1 MRHILFISHA
11 RGAHGAETVMVQAI
25 RACLARG
32 ARVTLVVPSIVPDE
46 GLEAM
51 VAELPNLSILCLP
64 CRAIGGHALR
74 TPWVRAFNRSTLR
87 RLIAYVRREAVDT
100 IYSNT
105 SITILGADLACR
117 TRVRHIWHW
126 HETADAMFGF
136 HPSLRP
142 LYRRL
147 TKTAHVLFIS
157 RRQKQGWETCLNIPI
172 DGSVLYNPIKQIHP
186 MKSEDSAPHDDIRI
200 GFIGHFEAR
209 KNIPLLVHA
218 FERLHAH
225 TPNTSL
231 WLCGARGAAD
241 IRFVEQMT
249 TLREPVLHILPQTL
263 DVSAFYHQIDILV
276 LPSWRETMPLVVL
289 EAMQAGVCV
298 IQTNQSGMNELIEDG
313 KETFFFSPD
322 DAETLY
328 RLLTQCM
335 NPDFRQ
341 TIAQAG
347 QKKVLQLIEHSSFD
361 AQITQLLCA

>member
-1 MRHILFISHA
+1 
-11 RGAHGAETVMVQAI
+11 
-25 RACLARG
+25 
-32 ARVTLVVPSIVPDE
+32 
-46 GLEAM
+46 
-51 VAELPNLSILCLP
+51 
-64 CRAIGGHALR
+64 
-74 TPWVRAFNRSTLR
+74 VRAFNSPALR
-87 RLIAYVRREAVDT
+87 RLIAYVRREEVDT

-105 SITILGADLACR
+105 SITILGADLARR
-117 TRVRHIWHW
+117 THIRHVWHW
-126 HETADAMFGF
+126 HEVADATFGF

-142 LYRRL
+142 LYRRT
-147 TKTAHVLFIS
+147 TKKAHVLFIS
-157 RRQKQGWETCLNIPI
+157 RQQKQGWEVTLGRPLN
-172 DGSVLYNPIKQIHP
+172 GTVLYNPIKQIIP
-186 MKSEDSAPHDDIRI
+186 MKSEVSAPHNGVRI

-209 KNIPLLVHA
+209 KNIPLLVHT

-298 IQTNQSGMNELIEDG
+298 IQTNRSGMNELIEDG

-341 TIAQAG
+341 TIVQAG

>member
-1 MRHILFISHA
+1 
-11 RGAHGAETVMVQAI
+11 
-25 RACLARG
+25 
-32 ARVTLVVPSIVPDE
+32 
-46 GLEAM
+46 
-51 VAELPNLSILCLP
+51 
-64 CRAIGGHALR
+64 
-74 TPWVRAFNRSTLR
+74 
-87 RLIAYVRREAVDT
+87 
-100 IYSNT
+100 
-105 SITILGADLACR
+105 
-117 TRVRHIWHW
+117 
-126 HETADAMFGF
+126 
-136 HPSLRP
+136 
-142 LYRRL
+142 
-147 TKTAHVLFIS
+147 
-157 RRQKQGWETCLNIPI
+157 
-172 DGSVLYNPIKQIHP
+172 

-209 KNIPLLVHA
+209 KNIPLLVHT

-298 IQTNQSGMNELIEDG
+298 IQTNRSGMSELIEDG

-322 DAETLY
+322 DAESLY
-328 RLLTQCM
+328 QLLIQCM
-335 NPDFRQ
+335 HPDFRQ

-347 QKKVLQLIEHSSFD
+347 QKKALQLINDSSFD